1 MYNTSNQIPYS
12 IAMTPVSENRNT
24 GFNGDGSWLIIILLF
39 FMFYGAGDGNGF
51 FGNGRNGGVTESYTL
66 ASDFATIQ
74 RQIDSTTSSLERK
87 LDGVNNGLCDGFY
100 SQAQLVNG
108 VNQNISQNGYE
119 TRNAIQQNSIANMQ
133 NTNAIQTQLAQS
145 CCQNKEAIMNTN
157 YNMAT
162 QTNAIQ
168 TAIANGFCQSNYN
181 AATNTR
187 DIVDS
192 QNNGTQA
199 ILAKLAQME
208 SNAKDNKIAEL
219 TALNSDLRLRAS
231 QADQNQY
238 LVNTLRPLPQPSY
251 VVSNPYCSCG
261 YTGTGYVG
269 GTTII

>member
-12 IAMTPVSENRNT
+12 IAMTPVNENRNS

-39 FMFYGAGDGNGF
+39 FMFYGNGNGF
-51 FGNGRNGGVTESYTL
+51 FGNDRNNSVTDGYTL

-100 SQAQLVNG
+100 TQSQLING
-108 VNQNISQNGYE
+108 VNQNIAQNAYE
-119 TRNAIQQNSIANMQ
+119 TRNAIQQDTIANMQ
-133 NTNAIQTQLAQS
+133 NTNAIQTQLSQC

-168 TAIANGFCQSNYN
+168 TALANGFCQSNYN

-199 ILAKLAQME
+199 ILAKLNQME
-208 SNAKDNKIAEL
+208 SDAKDNKIAEL

-231 QADQNQY
+231 QAAQNQY

-251 VVSNPYCSCG
+251 VVSNPYCNCG
-261 YTGTGYVG
+261 YNGTSYVN
-269 GTTII
+269 GTTVI